1 MNKVIFCFSLILWL
15 KHFIEAW
22 FLHDRIGFIYLELQN
37 RWTDMQIIVFLQY
50 EFIQLLGIKYIS
62 KMIQNTLF

>member
-1 MNKVIFCFSLILWL
+1 
-15 KHFIEAW
+15 
-22 FLHDRIGFIYLELQN
+22 
-37 RWTDMQIIVFLQY
+37 MQIIVFLQY